1 MSLALLEEEHSLE
14 AALAFL
20 DSCGEEQLDPP
31 FDVAFDLDALLEEDD
46 LVLDSPTSDPESIG
60 SAAHSSN
67 TASSDNS
74 GRQVVARSKPTR
86 QRATRKCKAVGPA
99 APRRRT
105 STDILELREQVIQL
119 TTRIDQLN
127 KRPRAQPIGS
137 GFHSN
142 HITQGARLQARDA
155 QGSSLEL
162 GGIVLERE
170 KLREAELLNA
180 KLKVA
185 WRRQLKLCQQLE
197 NVFKKGF
204 APSDVDALFDTT
216 TAPPIHNH
224 TMVRDTSLVF
234 AKLHRDLENLYAQTT
249 AISVSISKRDT
260 TRMWSSSQVHHDSLL
275 GDVFEYM
282 TSTPLHCELDELA
295 TQVWRMLNS
304 EAQAKQKPQVVSHDT
319 REHSTE
325 SHEHQFT
332 RKLDCQFGSIYVNG
346 VSVIRKFVE
355 QHRVVIAYTSAL
367 SLAGTELMFREIGWL
382 ILLQTTPEQS
392 ASVPNITPPSASLQ
406 TCYRMYPDHTSGSAA
421 ASRPP
426 DALYFENF
434 VLQSH
439 CEAMRSH
446 QLHLQSDLFDR
457 FGSSVPPGAVHSPQ
471 SDPFTG
477 CYN

>member
-204 APSDVDALFDTT
+204 APSVRPWAITLLCSISLTPGSLYLF
-216 TAPPIHNH
+216 
-224 TMVRDTSLVF
+224 SLCLI
-234 AKLHRDLENLYAQTT
+234 AKLRTWMLSSTRPPHHRFTITRWSETPHSCLRSFT
-249 AISVSISKRDT
+249 AIWRT
-260 TRMWSSSQVHHDSLL
+260 CTRR
-275 GDVFEYM
+275 
-282 TSTPLHCELDELA
+282 PL
-295 TQVWRMLNS
+295 QS
-304 EAQAKQKPQVVSHDT
+304 
-319 REHSTE
+319 
-325 SHEHQFT
+325 
-332 RKLDCQFGSIYVNG
+332 
-346 VSVIRKFVE
+346 
-355 QHRVVIAYTSAL
+355 AY
-367 SLAGTELMFREIGWL
+367 
-382 ILLQTTPEQS
+382 QS
-392 ASVPNITPPSASLQ
+392 ASATRRE
-406 TCYRMYPDHTSGSAA
+406 CGAA
-421 ASRPP
+421 AKCTTT
-426 DALYFENF
+426 
-434 VLQSH
+434 V
-439 CEAMRSH
+439 
-446 QLHLQSDLFDR
+446 
-457 FGSSVPPGAVHSPQ
+457 SSVTS
-471 SDPFTG
+471 SST
-477 CYN
+477 